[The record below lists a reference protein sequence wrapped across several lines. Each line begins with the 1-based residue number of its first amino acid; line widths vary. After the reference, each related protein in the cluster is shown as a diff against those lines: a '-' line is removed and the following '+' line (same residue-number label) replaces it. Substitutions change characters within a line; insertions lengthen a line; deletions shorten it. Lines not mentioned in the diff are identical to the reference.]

1 MEMHSQQSL
10 YDTHRISVMR
20 ARLRRRATGRFGLAR
35 IVAFLKAAVAAMQAE
50 LAARRAMAQLAS
62 MDDHQLRDIGVSRCE
77 IGRAVRGLPNVGTKQ
92 RAGAFAREARISG
105 WFTWS
110 NI

>member
-10 YDTHRISVMR
+10 YDTHRIRTMR
-20 ARLRRRATGRFGLAR
+20 ARLRRRSTGRSGLAR
-35 IVAFLKAAVAAMQAE
+35 IVAILNSAVAAIQSE
-50 LAARRAMAQLAS
+50 LAARRATAQLAS
-62 MDDHQLRDIGVSRCE
+62 MDDYQLRDIGISRCE
-77 IGRAVRGLPNVGTKQ
+77 IERAVRGLPNVGTKQ
-92 RAGAFAREARISG
+92 RAGVFAREARISG